1 MIIVANIQRNS
12 AIGYRLS
19 FFLIK
24 SDDMSSKDIPEVT
37 NYKERTRYKQ
47 IYGLPFLHYG
57 LIFLSLQTN
66 NATIPIIINTIF
78 IYPK

>member
-1 MIIVANIQRNS
+1 MIIEANIQRNS

-24 SDDMSSKDIPEVT
+24 SVDMSSKDIPEVT

-47 IYGLPFLHYG
+47 I
-57 LIFLSLQTN
+57 
-66 NATIPIIINTIF
+66 
-78 IYPK
+78 